1 MVTCSELPS
10 PQLTISKVAKD
21 KKSMQV
27 IARASA
33 ELTEESESGY
43 TCLAQNPI
51 ELEKFCSSSSLIDD
65 AETGIALWEISP
77 QKWADGGAEF
87 STRVGAKR

>member
-1 MVTCSELPS
+1 MLYFSSDSFDSKFMVTCSELPS

-21 KKSMQV
+21 KKTMQV

-43 TCLAQNPI
+43 TCLAQNPM

-65 AETGIALWEISP
+65 ADSGIALWEINP
-77 QKWADGGAEF
+77 
-87 STRVGAKR
+87 